1 MIIIVGLGN
10 PGEKFN
16 NTRHNAGFMA
26 VDFFAKKNDFPE
38 FEFSKKDNA
47 LISKKETILLVKP
60 QTFMNE
66 SGVSVKKIV
75 SSFKFQASSFIVV
88 HDDIDLALGS
98 LKIVKDRGS
107 AGHKGVESIIK
118 HIGNENLVRL
128 RLGIQPLGGKPKN
141 SESFVIKKFT
151 KEEQATLDLVIETTA
166 QALECFIEN
175 GLEKTMNAYN

>member
-88 HDDIDLALGS
+88 HDDIDQRFCDCCACR
-98 LKIVKDRGS
+98 I
-107 AGHKGVESIIK
+107 
-118 HIGNENLVRL
+118 
-128 RLGIQPLGGKPKN
+128 
-141 SESFVIKKFT
+141 
-151 KEEQATLDLVIETTA
+151 
-166 QALECFIEN
+166 
-175 GLEKTMNAYN
+175 